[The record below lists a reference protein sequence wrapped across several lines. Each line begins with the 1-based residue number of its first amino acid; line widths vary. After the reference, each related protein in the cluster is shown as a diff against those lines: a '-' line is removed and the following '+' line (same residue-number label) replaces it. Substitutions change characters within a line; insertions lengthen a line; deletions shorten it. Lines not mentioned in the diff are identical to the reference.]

1 VSPHQPTNSTPQPRS
16 PAPAKAKASG
26 TETSTQVLSPGQMLL
41 EDLRMRSLIL
51 SEEWDALA
59 DDVAT
64 SLRAEENRDQ
74 LLLRLVALQLLT
86 PYQAERV
93 QHGNWSGLIL
103 GNYRVLEKL
112 GAGGMGQVFK
122 AEHLL
127 MRHLVAIKILPQPF
141 EGIETLPR
149 FLGEIRHVTALHHP
163 NIVAALD
170 AGRTLPTEWE
180 NPNWYYLVMEFVA
193 GSNLERYVQ
202 TQGPLSPSK
211 ACDLICQV
219 ASGLAEAH
227 KHEIIHRDIKPSNI
241 LVTPEGQA
249 KLTDF
254 GLSRAFQDRRMTKPG
269 TVLGSIDYISPEQA
283 SDATTIDKRADLYSL
298 GATLFWCLTGKPP
311 FKPQGTI
318 AMDLAVRQTQ
328 SPPLV
333 ATIRLDIPEDLSN
346 VISRMLATRPE
357 ERYPTAQ
364 AVIQALLPFLQPA
377 SSPHLRLAVRAR
389 GESSADSGAQGTPRA
404 RRVLI
409 VDDDAQGRT
418 LSREIL
424 ETEGL
429 CCDEAGDGAAALAA
443 FHGRYYDLVL
453 LDIHLPTMG
462 GDDVL
467 RELRAH
473 PPCPNLKVLM
483 LSGEVGADELAK
495 QLAAGADDY
504 LPKSASVVQLVA
516 RVKAALAHKEAQ
528 DRSDL
533 LNRNLLAVNAE
544 LERNLSARAGDLVH
558 ARNGLILAL
567 AELAELRTHHG
578 VPHLLRLQ
586 RYTRLLAEEASK
598 LPAFAGQIDATFRD
612 MLEACAPLHDIGQVA
627 LPDHILQ
634 KAGKLD
640 AEERLIM
647 QTHTT
652 IGADILQ
659 GVAQRH
665 RTALGFLQM
674 AIDIARNHHES
685 YDGTGYPDRLAG
697 TSIPLAARLVTLAD
711 VYDALRS
718 RRPQRPPLAH
728 MLAVELIT
736 NGMPNRFDPHLL
748 AIFRQHADH
757 FECIYREVPDR

>member
-1 VSPHQPTNSTPQPRS
+1 MSTQHSSNPTAQTRLGFQEKGRG
-16 PAPAKAKASG
+16 AG
-26 TETSTQVLSPGQMLL
+26 VESTQVLSAGQMLL
-41 EDLRMRSLIL
+41 EELLLRSIIL
-51 SEEWDALA
+51 NEEWEALA
-59 DDVAT
+59 DDVAG
-64 SLRAEENRDQ
+64 SLRAEENRDA
-74 LLLRLVALQLLT
+74 LLLRLVALRMLT
-86 PYQAERV
+86 PYQAERI
-93 QHGNWSGLIL
+93 QQANWGGLIL

-112 GAGGMGQVFK
+112 GAGGMGTVYK

-127 MRHLVAIKILPQPF
+127 MRHMVALKILPQPF
-141 EGIETLPR
+141 EGLETLPR

-180 NPNWYYLVMEFVA
+180 NPNWYYLVMEYVP
-193 GSNLERYVQ
+193 GVNLEKYVQ
-202 TQGPLSPSK
+202 SQGALASAK

-227 KHEIIHRDIKPSNI
+227 KQQIIHRDIKPSNI
-241 LVTPEGQA
+241 MVTPDGQA

-254 GLSRAFQDRRMTKPG
+254 GLSRAFQERRMTKPG
-269 TVLGSIDYISPEQA
+269 TVLGSIDYIAPEQA
-283 SDATTIDKRADLYSL
+283 RDSTTIDLRADLYSL
-298 GATLFWCLTGKPP
+298 GATLYWCLTGKPP
-311 FKPQGTI
+311 FAPQGSI
-318 AMDLAVRQTQ
+318 ALDLAIRQTQ
-328 SPPLV
+328 VPPSLG
-333 ATIRLDIPEDLSN
+333 TIRLDVPEELSA
-346 VISRMLATRPE
+346 VVSRLLATRVE
-357 ERYPTAQ
+357 DRYPTAQ

-377 SSPHLRLAVRAR
+377 SSPHLRLAVHGEETDAGKAARNATRACR
-389 GESSADSGAQGTPRA
+389 I
-404 RRVLI
+404 LI
-409 VDDDAQGRT
+409 VDDDGQGRT

-424 ETEGL
+424 EMEGL
-429 CCDEAGDGAAALAA
+429 TCEEAADGAAALAA
-443 FHGRYYDLVL
+443 FQQGRYFDLVL
-453 LDIHLPTMG
+453 LDIHLPKMSG
-462 GDDVL
+462 VEVL
-467 RELRAH
+467 RHLRAQ

-483 LSGEVGADELAK
+483 LSGEVGADEMALH
-495 QLAAGADDY
+495 LVAGADDY
-504 LPKSASVVQLVA
+504 LPKSASVTQLVA

-578 VPHLLRLQ
+578 VAHLLRLQ
-586 RYTRLLAEEASK
+586 RYTRLLAEEASR
-598 LPAFAGQIDATFRD
+598 LPAFSGQIDATFRD

-647 QTHTT
+647 QSHTT

-659 GVAQRH
+659 GIAQRH

-674 AIDIARNHHES
+674 AIDIARHHHEA

-697 TSIPLAARLVTLAD
+697 TSIPLAARLVALAD

-728 MLAVELIT
+728 LLAVELIT
-736 NGMPNRFDPHLL
+736 GGMPNRFDPHLL
-748 AIFRQHADH
+748 AIFRQHADQ
-757 FECIYREVPDR
+757 FERIYREVPDR

>member
-1 VSPHQPTNSTPQPRS
+1 MSPHQPANQTPPRS
-16 PAPAKAKASG
+16 PPAKARGIGLESN
-26 TETSTQVLSPGQMLL
+26 TQVLSPAQMLL
-41 EDLRMRSLIL
+41 EELLLRSLIL
-51 SEEWDALA
+51 NEEWERLP
-59 DDVAT
+59 DDVAA
-64 SLRAEENRDQ
+64 SLRLEENRDQ
-74 LLLRLVALQLLT
+74 LLLRLVALQMVT
-86 PYQAERV
+86 PYQAERI
-93 QHGNWSGLIL
+93 QQNNWSGLIV

-112 GAGGMGQVFK
+112 GAGGMGTVFK

-127 MRHLVAIKILPQPF
+127 MRHLVALKILPQPF

-163 NIVAALD
+163 NIVSALD
-170 AGRTLPTEWE
+170 AGRTLPTEWD
-180 NPNWYYLVMEFVA
+180 NPNWYYLVMEFVP
-193 GSNLERYVQ
+193 GVNLERYVQ
-202 TQGPLSPSK
+202 GQGALAPSK
-211 ACDLICQV
+211 ACDLICQI

-254 GLSRAFQDRRMTKPG
+254 GLSRAFQERRMTKPG

-283 SDATTIDKRADLYSL
+283 RDATTIDLRADLYSL

-311 FKPQGTI
+311 FQAQGTI
-318 AMDLAVRQTQ
+318 AMDLAIRQTQ
-328 SPPLV
+328 TPPLI
-333 ATIRLDIPEDLSN
+333 ATIRLDVPEELSN
-346 VISRMLATRPE
+346 VVSRMLATHPE
-357 ERYPTAQ
+357 DRYPTAQ
-364 AVIQALLPFLQPA
+364 SVIQALLPFLQPA
-377 SSPHLRLAVRAR
+377 SSPHLRLAAAR
-389 GESSADSGAQGTPRA
+389 GEEPLGKGVRTAPRA
-404 RRVLI
+404 RKVLI

-424 ETEGL
+424 ELEGL
-429 CCDEAGDGAAALAA
+429 NCDEAADGNAGLAA
-443 FHGRYYDLVL
+443 FHGRCFDLVL
-453 LDIHLPTMG
+453 LDIHLPKLSG
-462 GDDVL
+462 EEVL

-473 PPCPNLKVLM
+473 PPCPNLKVIM
-483 LSGEVGADELAK
+483 LSGEVGADEMAK
-495 QLAAGADDY
+495 QLGAGADDY

-516 RVKAALAHKEAQ
+516 RVKAALALKEAQ
-528 DRSDL
+528 DRSDM

-578 VPHLLRLQ
+578 VAHLLRLQ
-586 RYTRLLAEEASK
+586 RYTRYLAEEAGR
-598 LPAFAGQIDATFRD
+598 LPAFSGQIDGTFRD

-659 GVAQRH
+659 GIAQRH

-674 AIDIARNHHES
+674 AIDIARHHHES

-728 MLAVELIT
+728 MLTVELIT
-736 NGMPNRFDPHLL
+736 SGMPNRFDPHLL

-757 FECIYREVPDR
+757 FERIYREVPDR

>member
-1 VSPHQPTNSTPQPRS
+1 MSPLHSSNPTAQARPGHPERRG
-16 PAPAKAKASG
+16 AG
-26 TETSTQVLSPGQMLL
+26 VESTQVLSPAQMLL
-41 EDLRMRSLIL
+41 EELLLRSIIL
-51 SEEWDALA
+51 NEEWEALA
-59 DDVAT
+59 DDVAA
-64 SLRAEENRDQ
+64 SLRLEENRDQ
-74 LLLRLVALQLLT
+74 LLLRLVALRMLT
-86 PYQAERV
+86 PYQAERI
-93 QHGNWSGLIL
+93 QQANWGGLIL

-112 GAGGMGQVFK
+112 GAGGMGTVFK

-127 MRHLVAIKILPQPF
+127 MRHIVALKILPQPF
-141 EGIETLPR
+141 EGLETLPR

-180 NPNWYYLVMEFVA
+180 NPNWYYLVMEYVA
-193 GSNLERYVQ
+193 GTDLDKYVQ
-202 TQGPLSPSK
+202 SQGALAPAK

-254 GLSRAFQDRRMTKPG
+254 GLSRAFQERRMTKPG
-269 TVLGSIDYISPEQA
+269 TVLGSIDYIAPEQA
-283 SDATTIDKRADLYSL
+283 RDSTTIDLRADLYSL
-298 GATLFWCLTGKPP
+298 GATLYWCLTGKPP
-311 FKPQGTI
+311 FPPQGTI
-318 AMDLAVRQTQ
+318 ALDLAIRQTQ
-328 SPPLV
+328 VPAPIG
-333 ATIRLDIPEDLSN
+333 TIRLD
-346 VISRMLATRPE
+346 VPE
-357 ERYPTAQ
+357 ELNAVVNRLLSTRAEDRYPTAQ

-377 SSPHLRLAVRAR
+377 SSPHLRLAAQAR
-389 GESSADSGAQGTPRA
+389 GVETALGKAAPPAT
-404 RRVLI
+404 RVCRILI
-409 VDDDAQGRT
+409 VDDDAQGRA

-424 ETEGL
+424 ELEGL
-429 CCDEAGDGAAALAA
+429 TCEEAADGAAALGA
-443 FHGRYYDLVL
+443 FQGRCYDLVL
-453 LDIHLPTMG
+453 LDIHLPKMSG
-462 GDDVL
+462 VEVL
-467 RELRAH
+467 RHLRTQ

-483 LSGEVGADELAK
+483 LSGEVGADEMALH
-495 QLAAGADDY
+495 LAAGADDY
-504 LPKSASVVQLVA
+504 LPKSASVTQLVA
-516 RVKAALAHKEAQ
+516 RVKASLALKEAQ

-578 VPHLLRLQ
+578 VAHLLRLQ
-586 RYTRLLAEEASK
+586 RYTRLLAEEAGR
-598 LPAFAGQIDATFRD
+598 LPVFSGQIDSTFRD

-647 QTHTT
+647 QSHTT

-659 GVAQRH
+659 GIAQRH

-674 AIDIARNHHES
+674 AIDIARHHHEA

-697 TSIPLAARLVTLAD
+697 TSIPLAARLVCLAD

-736 NGMPNRFDPHLL
+736 GGMPTRFDPHLL
-748 AIFRQHADH
+748 TIFRRCADQ
-757 FECIYREVPDR
+757 FERIYREVPDR